1 MYDFI
6 TFFKGLVKLESESC
20 GNFFTDK
27 SSWLKNQL
35 AIFYAFRFKCQGKGS
50 GSNNDYH
57 GELKKRWELL
67 NL

>member
-6 TFFKGLVKLESESC
+6 
-20 GNFFTDK
+20 NFFTDK